1 MTPFPHRAALIALV
15 VLAVSTSARP
25 AEHGAT
31 SVKGEKVDK
40 PVQGSAT
47 AAGLANP
54 IVMLLRNP
62 GVHAEL
68 KLSESQRAAFRTLVA
83 DLDQS
88 VWALR
93 DVSPESDEGSPQW
106 GTVFGALQRRLQNI
120 LEPAQKR
127 RLTQLV
133 LRAKGLSVLLQ
144 PEVAEPMR
152 LSAYQQQ
159 EIRHIT
165 EATRRAVQALHQ
177 KAAGSNARA
186 LARESNRIKIKESD
200 KIIAVLNESQ
210 KKQVAAL
217 FGKRFDLSQV
227 RWVGVTAPELQEADA
242 WINSE
247 PLTLAKLHGRVVAL
261 HFWTFG

>member
-1 MTPFPHRAALIALV
+1 MAPFPHRA
-15 VLAVSTSARP
+15 VLATLAVLTLSTPVRAAEQDAR
-25 AEHGAT
+25 
-31 SVKGEKVDK
+31 GEKVDK
-40 PVQGSAT
+40 PVQGSASAT
-47 AAGLANP
+47 GLASP

-68 KLSESQRAAFRTLVA
+68 KLSPPQRAAFRTLIA

-106 GTVFGALQRRLQNI
+106 GTVFGALQRRLRKI

-144 PEVAEPMR
+144 PEVAEAIR
-152 LSAYQQQ
+152 LSAYQEQ
-159 EIRHIT
+159 ELRHIT

-177 KAAGSNARA
+177 KVAGRNARA
-186 LARESNRIKIKESD
+186 LARESNRIKLEESD
-200 KIIAVLNESQ
+200 KIVAVLNEAQ
-210 KKQVAAL
+210 KKQIAAL

-242 WINSE
+242 WINSA